1 MRFRGIALSG
11 ALGIA
16 TLVAAC
22 DRVPHYPA
30 HGIVR
35 DVQPAI
41 GQIVIE
47 HEDIPGLMP
56 AMTMNFEADPDLLAG
71 VTPGQTIDFVV
82 AFDGSSYRVTRIRD
96 GAGPNP
102 GAERAAAPQL
112 GAVAA
117 VSEPA
122 PDFALVDQD
131 GGPLG
136 LADLRGTA
144 IVLDFPYT
152 SCPGPCP
159 ILTSTLVTLQN
170 LLPADVRART
180 RFVSITLDPEVDTPE
195 RLREYGLARGADLAT
210 WSFLTGPRNDVEAV
224 VKRYGIG
231 TLRNPDGTIGHLS
244 VVFLIDPGGTI
255 VRRYVGLPQKPEEI
269 AADLAQVL
277 GAATGAAKPTADAAP

>member
-1 MRFRGIALSG
+1 MRNRGRALAG
-11 ALGIA
+11 ALVVA
-16 TLVAAC
+16 WLVAAC

-71 VTPGQTIDFVV
+71 VRPGQSIEFVV
-82 AFDGSSYRVTRIRD
+82 AFDGSSYQVTRIRD

-112 GAVAA
+112 GDVAS
-117 VSEPA
+117 VSDAA
-122 PDFALVDQD
+122 PEFALVDQD
-131 GGPLG
+131 GGPLT
-136 LADLRGTA
+136 LAALRGTA
-144 IVLDFPYT
+144 VVLDFPYT

-180 RFVSITLDPEVDTPE
+180 RFVSITLDPDVDTPE
-195 RLREYGLARGADLAT
+195 RLREYALARGADLAS
-210 WSFLTGPRNDVEAV
+210 WSFLTGPRADVETV

-244 VVFLIDPGGTI
+244 VVFLLDPDGRI
-255 VRRYVGLPQKPEEI
+255 ARRYVGLPQKPEEI
-269 AADLAQVL
+269 AADLARVL
-277 GAATGAAKPTADAAP
+277 RAPSSEAASSAAP